1 MLNAN
6 LFSVSCWRGE
16 EPKAGDD
23 RIDFCF
29 QGKGFYHS
37 GEKKK
42 SHPFTKRYPSLPT
55 SESCFW
61 HLGSLCH
68 LRHLIFK
75 WRSFMAELSWQC
87 WQNDWGEHAVLLSV
101 LGAFWREGVLHSGD
115 RALLALPW
123 SARLWAVCSFSPPH
137 LKAQKEFVQG
147 DTVLGTSRWSWGCM
161 EPHLFPWVPEC
172 EQECHLFI
180 PCHVPGPATELVSV
194 RINCPIHT
202 YLFNQQVSWALWKPQ
217 MFMPCI
223 CKDICMGLLLY
234 VLKSPGSHFLWT
246 LVFFCIL
253 HVGLEI
259 SAFYWQRSYLFSCHS
274 SLSCLSLAPEHS
286 WAVAEPHQLK
296 GHLVHIYSG
305 ITTHS
310 LFSQQMSE
318 GLYVMHQARPRGKA
332 DSFFVTVEP
341 AVWFP

>member
-1 MLNAN
+1 MQIYFQYPAGGERSPRLEMIELTSA
-6 LFSVSCWRGE
+6 SKGRGFTIV
-16 EPKAGDD
+16 G
-23 RIDFCF
+23 
-29 QGKGFYHS
+29 
-37 GEKKK
+37 KKK

-101 LGAFWREGVLHSGD
+101 LGAFWREGVLYSGD

-123 SARLWAVCSFSPPH
+123 SAQLRAVCSFSPPH

-161 EPHLFPWVPEC
+161 EPHLLPWVPEC

-180 PCHVPGPATELVSV
+180 PLHVPGPATELVSV
-194 RINCPIHT
+194 QINCPINT
-202 YLFNQQVSWALWKPQ
+202 YLFNQQVTWALWKPQ
-217 MFMPCI
+217 MFLPCI
-223 CKDICMGLLLY
+223 CKDICMGLFLY

-246 LVFFCIL
+246 FVFFLYSPRWLGDQCLLLTKELPVQLPFIFIL
-253 HVGLEI
+253 
-259 SAFYWQRSYLFSCHS
+259 
-274 SLSCLSLAPEHS
+274 
-286 WAVAEPHQLK
+286 
-296 GHLVHIYSG
+296 
-305 ITTHS
+305 
-310 LFSQQMSE
+310 
-318 GLYVMHQARPRGKA
+318 
-332 DSFFVTVEP
+332 SFLGSR
-341 AVWFP
+341 A